1 VHQNELQ
8 FPRGTIIFYI
18 EDIELQSPWSME
30 AMAKEGAMKKLALGF
45 ALTVIIFWAVGIG
58 YADPKIS
65 GKTVEYSAQGVVMKG
80 YLAYDENIKG
90 KHPGVLVVHEWWGL
104 NDYAR
109 KRARMLAELG
119 YTALAMDMYG
129 EGKQAMHPDD
139 AKKSSSELMRN
150 FDDAKAR
157 FMAAMEFLKQQP
169 SVDPTRIAAIGY
181 CMGGGVVLNM
191 ARQGVGLRGVAS
203 FHGSLTAVKPA
214 QPGGVKAKVL
224 VLHGGDDKFI
234 PPEQIEAF
242 KQEMKSAGVDFQF
255 ISYPG
260 AVHSFT
266 DPDADELGKKYN
278 MPIAYNADADK
289 KSWDELKGFLKKIF
303 PE

>member
-1 VHQNELQ
+1 
-8 FPRGTIIFYI
+8 
-18 EDIELQSPWSME
+18 ME
-30 AMAKEGAMKKLALGF
+30 AMAKEGAMKKLALRF
-45 ALTVIIFWAVGIG
+45 ALTALIFWVVGIG
-58 YADPKIS
+58 YAEPRIV

-80 YLAYDENIKG
+80 YLACDDHIKE
-90 KHPGVLVVHEWWGL
+90 KRPGVLVVPEWWGL

-109 KRARMLAELG
+109 KRARMVAELG
-119 YTALAMDMYG
+119 YTALAVDMYG
-129 EGKQAMHPDD
+129 DGKQAMHPDD
-139 AKKSSSELMRN
+139 AKKFSSELMKN

-157 FMAAMEFLKQQP
+157 FTAAMEFLKQQP

-191 ARQGVGLRGVAS
+191 ARQGVDLKGVAS
-203 FHGSLTAVKPA
+203 FHGGLTAVKPA

-266 DPDADELGKKYN
+266 NPDADELGKKYN
-278 MPIAYNADADK
+278 MPIAYNADADR
-289 KSWDELKGFLKKIF
+289 KSWGELKGFLSKIF
-303 PE
+303 RE

>member
-1 VHQNELQ
+1 
-8 FPRGTIIFYI
+8 
-18 EDIELQSPWSME
+18 ME

-45 ALTVIIFWAVGIG
+45 ALTALIFWVVGIG
-58 YADPKIS
+58 YAEPRIS

-80 YLAYDENIKG
+80 YLAYDDSIKG
-90 KHPGVLVVHEWWGL
+90 RRPGVLVVHEWWGL

-109 KRARMLAELG
+109 KRARMVAELG
-119 YTALAMDMYG
+119 YTALAVDMYG
-129 EGKQAMHPDD
+129 DGKRAMHPDD
-139 AKKSSSELMRN
+139 AKKFSSELMKN

-157 FMAAMEFLKQQP
+157 FTAAMEFLKQQP

-191 ARQGVGLRGVAS
+191 ARQGVDLKGVAS
-203 FHGSLTAVKPA
+203 FHGSLSAVKPA
-214 QPGGVKAKVL
+214 QPGSVKAKVL

-266 DPDADELGKKYN
+266 NSDANELGKKYN
-278 MPIAYNADADK
+278 MPIAYNADADR
-289 KSWDELKGFLKKIF
+289 KSWGELKGFLRKIF
-303 PE
+303 RE

>member
-1 VHQNELQ
+1 
-8 FPRGTIIFYI
+8 
-18 EDIELQSPWSME
+18 
-30 AMAKEGAMKKLALGF
+30 
-45 ALTVIIFWAVGIG
+45 
-58 YADPKIS
+58 
-65 GKTVEYSAQGVVMKG
+65 
-80 YLAYDENIKG
+80 
-90 KHPGVLVVHEWWGL
+90 
-104 NDYAR
+104 
-109 KRARMLAELG
+109 MLAELG